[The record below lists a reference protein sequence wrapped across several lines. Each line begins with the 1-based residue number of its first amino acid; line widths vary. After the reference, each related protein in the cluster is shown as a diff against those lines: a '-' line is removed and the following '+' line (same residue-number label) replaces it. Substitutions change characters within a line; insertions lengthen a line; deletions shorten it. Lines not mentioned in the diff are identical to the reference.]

1 MANLSLQDLSKKMRD
16 IDFTMLFTRA
26 DNGAAAGRPMSNNGQ
41 VEYQGD
47 SFFFTYESADMV
59 RQIERDPRVSMSL
72 QGNKGLLGQPPLFI
86 AIEAEAQIIRDKPSF
101 EEHWQKDLDRWFP
114 DGPGTAGLAMLKVV
128 AQRIHWW
135 SGEDNGEIVL
145 DRANHKQLSG

>member
-1 MANLSLQDLSKKMRD
+1 MAELSLQDLSEKMRD

-26 DNGAAAGRPMSNNGQ
+26 ENGAAAGRPMSNNGD

-47 SFFFTYESADMV
+47 SFFFAYENTDMV
-59 RQIERDPRVSMSL
+59 RHIERDPRVSMSL

-86 AIEAEAQIIRDKPSF
+86 AIEAEARIIRDKAMF
-101 EEHWQKDLDRWFP
+101 KEHWQKELNRWFP
-114 DGPGTAGLAMLKVV
+114 EGTDTAGLVMLKVV

-145 DRANHKQLSG
+145 KRAA

>member
-1 MANLSLQDLSKKMRD
+1 MAELSLQDLSEKMRD

-26 DNGAAAGRPMSNNGQ
+26 ENGAAAGRPMSNNGD

-47 SFFFTYESADMV
+47 SFFFAYENTDMV
-59 RQIERDPRVSMSL
+59 RHIERDPRVSMSL

-86 AIEAEAQIIRDKPSF
+86 AIEAEARIIRDKAMF
-101 EEHWQKDLDRWFP
+101 KEHWQKELNRWVP
-114 DGPGTAGLAMLKVV
+114 EGTDTAGLVMLKVV

-145 DRANHKQLSG
+145 KRAA

>member
-1 MANLSLQDLSKKMRD
+1 MADLSLSDLSKKMRD

-26 DNGAAAGRPMSNNGQ
+26 ENGAAAGRPMSNNGD

-47 SFFFTYESADMV
+47 TFFFAYDHADMI
-59 RQIERDPRVSMSL
+59 RHIERDPRVSMSL

-101 EEHWQKDLDRWFP
+101 EEHWQKELDRWFP
-114 DGPGTAGLAMLKVV
+114 EGTDTAGLVMLKVV

-135 SGEDNGEIVL
+135 SGEDNGEIAL
-145 DRANHKQLSG
+145 NRAA

>member
-1 MANLSLQDLSKKMRD
+1 VTDLSLPDLSKKMRD

-26 DNGAAAGRPMSNNGQ
+26 ENGAAAGRPMSNNGE

-47 SFFFTYESADMV
+47 SFFFTYEHTEMIRD
-59 RQIERDPRVSMSL
+59 IERDARVSMSL

-86 AIEAEAQIIRDKPSF
+86 AIEAEAQIVRDKHRF
-101 EEHWQKDLDRWFP
+101 EEHWQKSLDRWFP
-114 DGPGTAGLAMLKVV
+114 DGTDTAGLVMLEVI
-128 AQRIHWW
+128 AERIHWW

-145 DRANHKQLSG
+145 DRAV

>member
-1 MANLSLQDLSKKMRD
+1 MAEMSLHELSEKMRQ

-26 DNGAAAGRPMSNNGQ
+26 ENGAAAGRPMSNNGD

-47 SFFFTYESADMV
+47 SFFFAYEDADMV
-59 RQIERDPRVSMSL
+59 RQIERDPQVSLSL

-86 AIEAEAQIIRDKPSF
+86 AVEGRGEVIRSKQAF
-101 EEHWQKDLDRWFP
+101 EEHWQSELDRWFP
-114 DGPGTAGLAMLKVV
+114 DGTDTPGLVMLKVS

-135 SGEDNGEIVL
+135 SGEDNGEIVVKT
-145 DRANHKQLSG
+145 AP